1 MRYPEKFLTDD
12 ETIVAELHPHWR
24 TLLPV
29 GLWTILAAGALW
41 VTIANLESGGRWIV
55 TGVIVLG
62 WLILSLPPAVNRRF
76 MVYVLTTERIIVRSG
91 ILSRSSVE
99 IPLDSIQ
106 NVNFEQNPFERLLRY
121 GDVRLESAGEGGQSV
136 LKDVPNPE
144 SFQSQVYRA
153 REDRM
158 MHLEGGSRGRDVAS
172 QLQDL
177 AALRDAGNLSPEE
190 FEAEKRKLLGS

>member
-12 ETIVAELHPHWR
+12 ESIVAELHPHWR

-41 VTIANLESGGRWIV
+41 VTIASLESSTRWV
-55 TGVIVLG
+55 VSGVVVLG
-62 WLILSLPPAVNRRF
+62 WLVLSMPPVVNRRF

-121 GDVRLESAGEGGQSV
+121 GDVKLESAGEGGQSV

-144 SFQSQVYRA
+144 AFQSQVYRA

-158 MHLEGGSRGRDVAS
+158 MHLEGSGRGRDVAA
-172 QLQDL
+172 QMRDL
-177 AALRDAGNLSPEE
+177 AELRDAGDLTAEQ
-190 FEAEKRKLLGS
+190 FEAEKRRLLGS